1 MKNIFLLLLLAS
13 AIVGCTNTSKKTNQN
28 FKINGNIK
36 GLEDGKKILLFAR
49 NYQTEQADSVCAA
62 IAKGESFVM
71 SGNLPQADIYYLG
84 IEGKEG
90 AIELGLEKSEMTLK
104 GDISDLQNVILSGSK
119 VQDDFK
125 MLTNKVQAI
134 YATEKTI
141 YPFLEKAQQENNKKV
156 ADSLGKEM
164 ESIYTKA
171 GDEVKKYAV
180 EHPNSI
186 AAPYMI
192 LNTIFDLDPTEFK
205 PIYDKFTEDVKATQA
220 GKVLKEK
227 LAVLSKTGVGNMA
240 ADIKGLDPD
249 GKEISLMQVKGKVT
263 LIDFWASW
271 CGPCR
276 KENPNVVKLYNKYH
290 SKGFNILSVSLDEKI
305 DNWKAAIMKDGLI
318 WNHVSDLKGWH
329 SEYATMYG
337 IQAIPQTILID
348 ADGKIIA
355 RNVMGEDLDDML
367 NDLLK

>member
-1 MKNIFLLLLLAS
+1 MKNIFLLILFAGV
-13 AIVGCTNTSKKTNQN
+13 IGGCNNMSKKSTQN
-28 FKINGNIK
+28 FKIDGNIK

-49 NYQTEQADSVCAA
+49 NYQTEQADSICSA
-62 IAKGESFVM
+62 ISKGESFVM
-71 SGNLPQADIYYLG
+71 TGNLPQADIYYLG

-90 AIELGLEKSEMTLK
+90 AIELGLDKSSMTLT
-104 GDISDLQNVILSGSK
+104 GNITDLQNIILSGSK

-125 MLTNKVQAI
+125 TLNNKVQAI

-141 YPFLEKAQQENNKKV
+141 YPFIEKAQQENNKKL

-171 GDEVKKYAV
+171 GEEVKKYAT
-180 EHPNSI
+180 EHPSSI

-192 LNTIFDLDPTEFK
+192 LNTIFDLDPNEFK
-205 PIYDKFTEDVKATQA
+205 PIYDKFTNEVKATQA

-227 LAVLSKTGVGNMA
+227 LEVLSKTSVGNMA
-240 ADIKGLDPD
+240 LDIKGLDPD
-249 GKEISLMQVKGKVT
+249 GHQISLMEVKGKVT

-276 KENPNVVKLYNKYH
+276 KENPNVVKIYNKYH
-290 SKGFNILSVSLDEKI
+290 TKGFNILSVSLDEKI
-305 DNWKAAIMKDGLI
+305 DSWKAAIMKDGLI

-329 SEYATMYG
+329 SAFATMYG

-355 RNVMGEDLDDML
+355 RNVMGEDLDNML